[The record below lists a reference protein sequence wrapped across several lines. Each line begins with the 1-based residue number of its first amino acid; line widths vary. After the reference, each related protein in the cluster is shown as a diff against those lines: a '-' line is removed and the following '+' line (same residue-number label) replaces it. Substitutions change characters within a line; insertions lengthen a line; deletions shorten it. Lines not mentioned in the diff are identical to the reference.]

1 MEPPTAQQVQRARA
15 DLLSAQQ
22 TIAASSEL
30 LAAAGI
36 SMEMPA
42 HPPLGMEVNA
52 VAVKLPALWPDN
64 PRKWFLHCEAKFRL
78 HRITA
83 QQTMFDHCINV
94 MTAEQS
100 DVVMDLMERGPSPT
114 CYDDLKQAY
123 VERRTP
129 STAERIQRLRKLGPI
144 TDQRPSD
151 LLRLMERILGRS
163 IEGDEIAKEE
173 FVRRLPA
180 QTQLIIRSQ
189 AELFI
194 DYVTMAK
201 QQAVDMAVQRL
212 LAESDLQIARCQLPD
227 TEERLLVDMSTGKP
241 RPLLPAAW
249 TRKVFDIHHDLAH
262 AGARAMRRLICDRF
276 VWHGMARD
284 IRHWARTCEAC
295 QRAKV
300 SKHVVAPLT
309 PLPMPVK
316 RFDSLHVDL
325 VGPLPASQGFT
336 YLLTIVDRFTRWPE
350 AIPLSDI
357 SAITCARAFLYHW
370 VSRYG
375 VPSTLT
381 SDRGRQFVSE
391 LWRKTA
397 SMLGAATNTTTSYHP
412 QSNGLV
418 ERMHRT
424 MKAALKAKLAADPN
438 WVDALPLVMLGM
450 RAAVKEDLNCSAA
463 EMVFGEALRLPGE
476 FFVSADGDWTAD
488 PVFVSDLRQRI
499 RQLRPIAPD

>member
-1 MEPPTAQQVQRARA
+1 MCWFRRYVPGADNVVADALSRAPSQET
-15 DLLSAQQ
+15 SA
-22 TIAASSEL
+22 IA
-30 LAAAGI
+30 
-36 SMEMPA
+36 SMEGVA
-42 HPPLGMEVNA
+42 TEV
-52 VAVKLPALWPDN
+52 
-64 PRKWFLHCEAKFRL
+64 
-78 HRITA
+78 
-83 QQTMFDHCINV
+83 
-94 MTAEQS
+94 
-100 DVVMDLMERGPSPT
+100 
-114 CYDDLKQAY
+114 
-123 VERRTP
+123 
-129 STAERIQRLRKLGPI
+129 
-144 TDQRPSD
+144 
-151 LLRLMERILGRS
+151 
-163 IEGDEIAKEE
+163 
-173 FVRRLPA
+173 
-180 QTQLIIRSQ
+180 
-189 AELFI
+189 I

-412 QSNGLV
+412 QS
-418 ERMHRT
+418 
-424 MKAALKAKLAADPN
+424 KAALKAKLAADPN

-499 RQLRPIAPD
+499 RQLRPIAPDWHGGQTRRNYVPRELSTATHVFVRVDVHRRPLQVPYQGPFKVVERHEKFYKLDLGTRHDVDRSIEAGLLGGGIERERTKTPRSSSRSETAATSWQHRSGSRGYLQWQAGDIAGPLPSRLNWNCVTLVLYY